1 MASPGSGIQPISPR
15 YPGPIGANGSA
26 GLWGR
31 APGTKGV
38 PGPVVTTQDVR
49 AELGNSDAPA
59 EDQLS
64 EAFETIV
71 SEGAQRLHRTWRE
84 VLATGLA
91 GGLEVATGV
100 LAMFAVV
107 AETGSHLL
115 GGLAFSI
122 GFIAL
127 LLARSELFTE
137 GFLVPVT
144 AVVAKRASW
153 PQLGKLWGGTL
164 VANLVGGWMVTWL
177 IMKAFP
183 QFGPTAVESA
193 VKFVDAPLD
202 LRAVCLALL
211 AGSTLTLMT
220 RMQHGTTSDP
230 AKIVAAVAGGFLL
243 AGLSLF
249 HSILDSLIIFC
260 ALHAGAPFGYAD
272 WLGWFW
278 YTALLNMAGGLLV
291 VTFLRLLRSKELI
304 QRERSAAS
312 SEG

>member
-1 MASPGSGIQPISPR
+1 VDLQQRRS
-15 YPGPIGANGSA
+15 
-26 GLWGR
+26 
-31 APGTKGV
+31 
-38 PGPVVTTQDVR
+38 
-49 AELGNSDAPA
+49 ELGERDTPV

-107 AETGSHLL
+107 HETGSHLL
-115 GGLAFSI
+115 GGLAFGV
-122 GFIAL
+122 GFVAL

-144 AVVAKRASW
+144 AVVAGRAGAG
-153 PQLGKLWGGTL
+153 QLAKLWGGTL
-164 VANLVGGWMVTWL
+164 VANLAGGWVFTWL
-177 IMKAFP
+177 IVHAFP
-183 QFGPTAVESA
+183 QLDRTAVESA
-193 VKFVDAPLD
+193 TTFAHAPLD

-230 AKIVAAVAGGFLL
+230 AKVVAAFAGGFLV
-243 AGLSLF
+243 AGLSMF
-249 HSILDSLIIFC
+249 HSILDSLIIF
-260 ALHAGAPFGYAD
+260 AGLHAGASFGYSG
-272 WLGWFW
+272 WLAWFW

-291 VTFLRLLRSKELI
+291 VTVLRLVRSKELI
-304 QRERSAAS
+304 QRERAAAHD
-312 SEG
+312 GH

>member
-1 MASPGSGIQPISPR
+1 V
-15 YPGPIGANGSA
+15 
-26 GLWGR
+26 
-31 APGTKGV
+31 APDAKRV
-38 PGPVVTTQDVR
+38 EDSRV
-49 AELGNSDAPA
+49 ELGESDAPV
-59 EDQLS
+59 EDELT

-71 SEGAQRLHRTWRE
+71 SQGAQRLHRTWRE
-84 VLATGLA
+84 VLSTGFA

-107 AETGSHLL
+107 TETGSHLL

-144 AVVAKRASW
+144 AVVAGRASAL
-153 PQLGKLWGGTL
+153 QLGKLWGGTL
-164 VANLVGGWMVTWL
+164 VANLAGGWLVTWM
-177 IMKAFP
+177 IIKAFP
-183 QFGPTAVESA
+183 EFGKTAIESGT
-193 VKFVDAPLD
+193 KFVDAPLD

-230 AKIVAAVAGGFLL
+230 ARIVAAVAGGFLL

-249 HSILDSLIIFC
+249 HSILDSLVIFS
-260 ALHAGAPFGYAD
+260 ALHAGAPFGYGA

-278 YTALLNMAGGLLV
+278 YTVLLNMAGGLVV
-291 VTFLRLLRSKELI
+291 VTFLRLLRSKNLI
-304 QRERSAAS
+304 EAERKQAKT
-312 SEG
+312 GH

>member
-1 MASPGSGIQPISPR
+1 M
-15 YPGPIGANGSA
+15 
-26 GLWGR
+26 
-31 APGTKGV
+31 
-38 PGPVVTTQDVR
+38 TTYDAR
-49 AELGNSDAPA
+49 AELGESDAPA
-59 EDQLS
+59 EDEVSQ
-64 EAFETIV
+64 AFGTIV

-100 LAMFAVV
+100 LALLAVL

-115 GGLAFSI
+115 AGLAFSI

-144 AVVAKRASW
+144 AVVARRASW

-164 VANLVGGWMVTWL
+164 VANLAGGWLVMWL
-177 IMKAFP
+177 VMTAFP
-183 QFGPTAVESA
+183 QLAPTAVESA
-193 VKFVDAPLD
+193 VTFVDAPLD

-230 AKIVAAVAGGFLL
+230 AKIVAAVAGAFVL

-249 HSILDSLIIFC
+249 HSILDSLIIFG

-272 WLGWFW
+272 WLSWFW

-304 QRERSAAS
+304 QRERAAAAQ
-312 SEG
+312 GR